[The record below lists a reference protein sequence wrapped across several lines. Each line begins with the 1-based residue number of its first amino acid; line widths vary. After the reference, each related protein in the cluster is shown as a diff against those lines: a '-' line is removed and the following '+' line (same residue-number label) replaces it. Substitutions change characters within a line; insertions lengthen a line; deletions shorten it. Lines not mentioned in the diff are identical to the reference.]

1 MVHITKSGME
11 EKNVIIPENI
21 YEQQKI
27 GIFFKKIDEMI
38 QLQQSKVNKLKDIK
52 SAYLS
57 EMFPKE
63 GEKYPKRRF
72 EGFTEP
78 WKTIKMREVFS
89 TVLSG
94 NRLPKTS
101 LR

>member
-52 SAYLS
+52 SAYPVSYTHL
-57 EMFPKE
+57 
-63 GEKYPKRRF
+63 
-72 EGFTEP
+72 T
-78 WKTIKMREVFS
+78 
-89 TVLSG
+89 
-94 NRLPKTS
+94 LPTTPYV
-101 LR
+101 